1 MKNLMRI
8 HCLSI
13 VLLFG
18 GLAATAQSLEARQ
31 GGAITPVVL
40 FPGFHLTTLKVAVV
54 GQSTAPG
61 CPVSGTFEDFFPNSQ
76 PSPFS
81 QICKD
86 KLLTLVYD
94 ADPAKPMPERF
105 SNQPG
110 VFTWIGDFGNT
121 ASAPFYEPLYL
132 YLESHGGYTRDL
144 NIRVAGYDGRLTPD
158 MDNFLNRTIALIEKT
173 YRDNGNTPVHLIGHS
188 NGPLYTQYLL
198 THTSQ
203 AWKNK
208 YIHGFSPL
216 AGNWTGQGSLYSILF
231 TGLNVANFFP
241 PQDPANA
248 ASSAR
253 MYQSHPSSYMSAAD
267 PKIFG
272 NQEVV
277 VETLNNGKSYTPEDG
292 QKLFHDAGL
301 GLARTLGAYYIGFV
315 KFTDPG
321 SFPNV
326 DIYAEKGSGLP
337 TMVGAVL
344 QDLTVGQV
352 LDIND
357 PLVFILR
364 DGDANQED
372 ITNDSI
378 QVWSQM
384 PCFRFEL
391 TDNSGVDH
399 FSLTSHRPV
408 MDRLLSNIQRPKSV
422 CP

>member
-1 MKNLMRI
+1 LI
-8 HCLSI
+8 I
-13 VLLFG
+13 FLFG
-18 GLAATAQSLEARQ
+18 SLAATAQGLEEQ
-31 GGAITPVVL
+31 QTGAITPVIL
-40 FPGFHLTTLKVAVV
+40 FPGFHLTTLKVKVA

-61 CPVSGTFEDFFPNSQ
+61 CPVFGSFEDFFPNSQ
-76 PSPFS
+76 PSQFD
-81 QICKD
+81 QICRD

-94 ADPAKPMPERF
+94 ANPAKPLPERF

-110 VFTWIGDFGNT
+110 VLTSIGNFGKT
-121 ASAPFYEPLYL
+121 ASAPFYEPLYRF
-132 YLESHGGYTRDL
+132 LESHGGYTRDL
-144 NIRVAGYDGRLTPD
+144 NIRVAGYDARLTPD
-158 MDNFLNRTIALIEKT
+158 MDNFLNRTIALIEQT
-173 YRDNGNTPVHLIGHS
+173 YHDNGNTPVHLIGHS

-203 AWKNK
+203 AWKNR
-208 YIHGFSPL
+208 YIHGFTPL
-216 AGNWTGQGSLYSILF
+216 AGNWTGQGSLYSILL
-231 TGLNVANFFP
+231 TGLNVASFTL

-248 ASSAR
+248 TSSAT
-253 MYQSHPSSYMSAAD
+253 MYQSHPSSYMSGAD

-277 VETLNNGKSYTPEDG
+277 VKALSNGKSYTPDDAQE
-292 QKLFHDAGL
+292 LFQDAGL
-301 GLARTLGAYYIGFV
+301 GLAQTLGAYYIGFV

-326 DIYAEKGSGLP
+326 DIYAEKGSGIP

-344 QDLTVGQV
+344 HDLTVGQV
-352 LDIND
+352 ID
-357 PLVFILR
+357 PTNPVVSILR
-364 DGDANQED
+364 DGDGNQED

-391 TDNSGVDH
+391 TDNPGVDH
-399 FSLTSHRPV
+399 FSLTSRRPV
-408 MDRLLSNIQRPKSV
+408 MTRLLDNIQRPRSV

>member
-1 MKNLMRI
+1 MRNLMRI
-8 HCLSI
+8 HCLLI
-13 VLLFG
+13 VFLFG
-18 GLAATAQSLEARQ
+18 SLAGTAQDLEARQ

-40 FPGFHLTTLKVAVV
+40 FPGFHLTVLKVAVV
-54 GQSTAPG
+54 GQSVAPG
-61 CPVSGTFEDFFPNSQ
+61 CPVSGNFEDFFPNSQ
-76 PSPFS
+76 PSPFD

-110 VFTWIGDFGNT
+110 VLTWIGDFGKT

-144 NIRVAGYDGRLTPD
+144 NIRVAGYDARLTPD
-158 MDNFLNRTIALIEKT
+158 MDNFLNRTVALIEQT

-188 NGPLYTQYLL
+188 NGPLYAQYLL
-198 THTSQ
+198 THTTQ

-216 AGNWTGQGSLYSILF
+216 AGNWPGQGSLYSMLF
-231 TGLNVANFFP
+231 TGLNVATFTL

-267 PKIFG
+267 PTIFG

-277 VETLNNGKSYTPEDG
+277 VETLNNGKSYTPNGG
-292 QKLFHDAGL
+292 QKLFQDAGL
-301 GLARTLGAYYIGFV
+301 RLAQTLGAYYIGFV

-326 DIYAEKGSGLP
+326 DVYAEKGSGVP

-352 LDIND
+352 LDPTD
-357 PLVFILR
+357 PSKLILR
-364 DGDANQED
+364 DGDGNQED

-378 QVWSQM
+378 QAWSQM

-391 TDNSGVDH
+391 RDNPGVDH
-399 FSLTSHRPV
+399 FSLTSRRPV
-408 MDRLLSNIQRPKSV
+408 MSRLLHDIQQPKSV